1 VNWPAGFG
9 VEEYTPLLAS
19 TIANET
25 RLKTAGEFRR
35 RELSVAS
42 ILDYLITGLTGTYVY
57 NR

>member
-1 VNWPAGFG
+1 

-25 RLKTAGEFRR
+25 RLKTASEVGPERTFC
-35 RELSVAS
+35 AS
-42 ILDYLITGLTGTYVY
+42 ILDYLITGLPGTYVY